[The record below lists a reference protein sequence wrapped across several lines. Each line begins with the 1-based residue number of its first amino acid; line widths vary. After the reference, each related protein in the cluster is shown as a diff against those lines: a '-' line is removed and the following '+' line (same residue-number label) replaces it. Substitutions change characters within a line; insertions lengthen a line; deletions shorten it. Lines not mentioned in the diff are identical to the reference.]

1 MNADAPFSTNG
12 FHKPVPEAEKKN
24 VPALVI
30 GLIAIPLLLLIVIPV
45 AYTIAMSTGKPVFDV
60 VEELNLEEVSRFEV
74 RLFNLKS
81 LYSSDR
87 KDDDIGPYVAKPEHY
102 ERLLAPLKSATVVDE
117 LPAKAFLGEYRI
129 QMKDG
134 RRQVIRLSFIPEP
147 DGTKRLAYKI
157 GAKAFRGGPVAD
169 LVTIADASDARP
181 KKN

>member
-129 QMKDG
+129 HCRCK
-134 RRQVIRLSFIPEP
+134 RRKAEEELISRSAVIISDCRTRLSTVSRSTFEILRPQKT
-147 DGTKRLAYKI
+147 DRL
-157 GAKAFRGGPVAD
+157 
-169 LVTIADASDARP
+169 
-181 KKN
+181 